1 MEEFDLYKGL
11 HLTQK
16 SCCKDRCRANYHRL
30 AHRYHPKYGRKPSE
44 ELFNKVTLAYNVLRD
59 EERREIYDTH
69 GFSGLKKSEQYMDPN
84 MFEIDPYECYSSF
97 FSFEDSE
104 NKEYFML
111 NGTGA
116 VCVTDSEGE
125 EDDDADTGTKVDN
138 DNDEEIPEE
147 IPTIALSEADEKA
160 AKELA
165 EKAASLAFPTPPAS
179 VLVSNE
185 IFSHKEGDIFAKIK
199 GQVCAEQ

>member
-69 GFSGLKKSEQYMDPN
+69 GFS
-84 MFEIDPYECYSSF
+84 
-97 FSFEDSE
+97 
-104 NKEYFML
+104 
-111 NGTGA
+111 
-116 VCVTDSEGE
+116 
-125 EDDDADTGTKVDN
+125 
-138 DNDEEIPEE
+138 
-147 IPTIALSEADEKA
+147 